1 MTNLANRS
9 KPNMGNTASLASSP
23 NRTSMMSQFST
34 SNFEAQIAMKA
45 PVHEEDD
52 DEKLIDV
59 NLDLFSKDREG
70 GSEGKEENSDE
81 EEMRKEGKLYYGLSL
96 NWLASD

>member
-1 MTNLANRS
+1 
-9 KPNMGNTASLASSP
+9 
-23 NRTSMMSQFST
+23 MMSQYST

-45 PVHEEDD
+45 PVYEQDD
-52 DEKLIDV
+52 KKLIDV
-59 NLDLFSKDREG
+59 DLELFSSDREG
-70 GSEGKEENSDE
+70 WREGGREEGNDE